1 MINIKYYSMASGNE
15 GGGEENIRGHIKNIA
30 EEDLMKTEDEIHEFD
45 SIIQRFWVA
54 LIWISSIEKEKEPC
68 KKVDKILEKLKNI
81 KILNLIYEKKADHIL
96 DLAHENP
103 AQIFSLIKKRIELR
117 LKLLEA

>member
-1 MINIKYYSMASGNE
+1 M
-15 GGGEENIRGHIKNIA
+15 
-30 EEDLMKTEDEIHEFD
+30 
-45 SIIQRFWVA
+45 
-54 LIWISSIEKEKEPC
+54 ISSIEKEKEPC

-96 DLAHENP
+96 DLAQENP